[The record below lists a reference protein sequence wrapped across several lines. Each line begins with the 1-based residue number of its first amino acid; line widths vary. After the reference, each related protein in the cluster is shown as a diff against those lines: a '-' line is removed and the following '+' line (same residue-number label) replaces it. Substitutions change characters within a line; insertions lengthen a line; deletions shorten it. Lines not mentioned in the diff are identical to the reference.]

1 MYTKLKII
9 SKGYRQLIN
18 NCACSVEDIVVKQE
32 SDERKEIT
40 SLMDVFS

>member
-9 SKGYRQLIN
+9 SKGHRQLIN
-18 NCACSVEDIVVKQE
+18 NCACSVEDIIVKQE